1 FKTKKLKVAIVNGTG
16 NAKKLLKEINEGKRN
31 YDFVE
36 VMACM
41 GGCIGGG
48 GQPKSLD
55 PDIIKKRAR
64 AIYSIDEMSVI
75 RRSHENPEII
85 QLYEE
90 FVGEPNG
97 PTAHHYLHTYYT
109 DRSKAKR
116 RREKSSA
123 EKTGGGK

>member
-48 GQPKSLD
+48 GQPKNLD
-55 PDIIKKRAR
+55 PEIVRKRAR
-64 AIYSIDEMSVI
+64 AIYSIDEASVI

-97 PTAHHYLHTYYT
+97 HVAHEYLHTHYT
-109 DRSKAKR
+109 DRSKR
-116 RREKSSA
+116 N
-123 EKTGGGK
+123 TN